1 MVGQAAR
8 LHPTAPGDGFLHTR
22 LLLLPSG
29 DPPGGAAVATVP
41 PGEGP
46 VVDDLGVHNDLDA
59 SIKEGHDF
67 KTRNQFSCTPEMYEP
82 HIRAFSPHVSRGQT
96 DQQNSQPVNYNEL
109 GRFPKLATSYNDSYN
124 IAQSR
129 LSANSTLREKWGT

>member
-29 DPPGGAAVATVP
+29 DPPGGADVATVP

-59 SIKEGHDF
+59 SIKEGHDLKMRTELVARF
-67 KTRNQFSCTPEMYEP
+67 RHRKTLVGSAHGGAMLR
-82 HIRAFSPHVSRGQT
+82 QT
-96 DQQNSQPVNYNEL
+96 ESSVTEL
-109 GRFPKLATSYNDSYN
+109 
-124 IAQSR
+124 R
-129 LSANSTLREKWGT
+129 L